1 MHPGSEA
8 ERRVGEVLKG
18 RNTVL
23 DPVLRTRV
31 REMCERQVLRAGRKG
46 AFMDDATVIAAL
58 YLLVDEAM
66 SAEPAPKPRPRRR
79 RSGGSDGTA
88 TPQ

>member
-1 MHPGSEA
+1 
-8 ERRVGEVLKG
+8 
-18 RNTVL
+18 VL
-23 DPVLRTRV
+23 DPELRQRV

-66 SAEPAPKPRPRRR
+66 SAKAAPVARVRRR
-79 RSGGSDGTA
+79 RNGGSDAVQSDGA
-88 TPQ
+88 GERA